1 MDSQSSNICLF
12 CKNIMFDIINICLFC
27 KSIICFTESTFA
39 CFVKASCLTESTF
52 VCFVKASC
60 LTEPGQLPTC
70 QDLLHKQ
77 FQLPHSQHQ
86 SWILNFL
93 GREGCK
99 KKKYGFL
106 AQKVHC
112 LTKFYWGA
120 SDFAYYIVDLW
131 NLCCQFS
138 VEPSPS
144 FLTDVLLLHHKV
156 ICGRIR
162 SVIMPQRPTIIAPH
176 LHCFTRYGWT
186 LETKPEH

>member
-27 KSIICFTESTFA
+27 KSIMFDRTRPASHLSRFAPQTVPTST
-39 CFVKASCLTESTF
+39 LTTS
-52 VCFVKASC
+52 
-60 LTEPGQLPTC
+60 
-70 QDLLHKQ
+70 
-77 FQLPHSQHQ
+77 
-86 SWILNFL
+86 ILDFDFF
-93 GREGCK
+93 REGGLQ

-176 LHCFTRYGWT
+176 LHCFTHYGWT
-186 LETKPEH
+186 LETQSEH